1 MIGILGA
8 SGYIGHCFSQ
18 ELVRQE
24 TYFRE
29 FSRSKNDYYDLEHL
43 IHLIHSNDIKVLINC
58 AGYTG
63 KPNVDACEYNKNEC
77 YEANV
82 ELAKTVAT
90 ACAFTDTVLMHIS
103 SGCIYTGDKGDG
115 MGFTEKDYPNFHA
128 GSEVKGSFYSS
139 TKSIAETVVKSAW
152 EKSYIA
158 RLRIPFD
165 NIDSPRNYLSKLQK
179 YDKLLNAVNSVSHRV
194 EYVQACIHL
203 IKQQCDY
210 GIYNIVNIDPINT
223 EQVAKLLK
231 EHKFIDSYDILDEDD
246 FYKKVN
252 TKAPRSNCILDNSK
266 LLSTGFK
273 IRNSADAIVDSLE
286 NWENE

>member
-90 ACAFTDTVLMHIS
+90 VCAFTDTILMHIS

-115 MGFTEKDYPNFHA
+115 IGFTEKDHPNFHA
-128 GSEVKGSFYSS
+128 GSEIKGSFYSG
-139 TKSIAETVVKSAW
+139 TKSIAETVVKSTW

-210 GIYNIVNIDPINT
+210 GIYNIVNTDPINT

-246 FYKKVN
+246 FYEKVD

-266 LLSTGFK
+266 LLSTGFT